1 MRASEVSLFIDP
13 DPDEVAAAAESGV
26 PVIDI
31 HTGSFADAVG
41 EASRASELARIK
53 AAVKQG
59 LDLGLRVN
67 AGHGLNYHN
76 VQDVAVIP
84 GITELNIGHAIIA
97 RAVFTALQEAVREMK
112 SLMIETTPA

>member
-1 MRASEVSLFIDP
+1 MMRASEVSLFIDR

-26 PVIDI
+26 PVVEI

-76 VQDVAVIP
+76 VQDVP
-84 GITELNIGHAIIA
+84 
-97 RAVFTALQEAVREMK
+97 
-112 SLMIETTPA
+112 